1 MKCHLNLY
9 ILLFLFSTRAG
20 KNDIDAIPISAEAYR
35 RGFRAMSLCWGKI
48 LWSRYEGTV
57 HLKAMK
63 GDRYILW
70 VDNLT
75 YIWVDN
81 LYIYIMCG

>member
-1 MKCHLNLY
+1 M
-9 ILLFLFSTRAG
+9 
-20 KNDIDAIPISAEAYR
+20 
-35 RGFRAMSLCWGKI
+35 FRAMSLCWGKI